1 MTILAAVITA
11 GSFGIA
17 PVELIAVAG
26 ATLMVL
32 TGVLTPRSAA
42 RALNWNILAIIAG
55 SVGLGTI
62 VVKSGLGERI
72 SDAILTLSAG
82 NTALVV
88 AVFVLGTTV
97 LTNVVT
103 NSAAAAILT
112 PVALGVTATTGIDPV
127 LMLTL
132 IGTCTSRSRSSTRSA
147 ISPT

>member
-1 MTILAAVITA
+1 MSTTDTAARTPRPTRREADTSSVL
-11 GSFGIA
+11 FDA
-17 PVELIAVAG
+17 PGPKARVRHRLIAVAG

-88 AVFVLGTTV
+88 VVFVLGTTV

-103 NSAAAAILT
+103 NSAAAAINLAR
-112 PVALGVTATTGIDPV
+112 PRRLPESSISVCNPAL
-127 LMLTL
+127 L
-132 IGTCTSRSRSSTRSA
+132 
-147 ISPT
+147 